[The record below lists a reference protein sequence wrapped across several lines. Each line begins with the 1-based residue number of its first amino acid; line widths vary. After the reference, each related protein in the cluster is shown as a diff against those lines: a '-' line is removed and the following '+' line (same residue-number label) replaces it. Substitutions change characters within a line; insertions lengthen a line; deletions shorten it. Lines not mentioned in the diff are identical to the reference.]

1 MFRHYSFVIFVCVI
15 ISAFLITY
23 EISPETE
30 IHDDVTVQETV
41 KSVELKPKYLE
52 IQAGE
57 ILIKSYDRE
66 QAISA
71 GDVIGFSGRL
81 MSSEYYVQKYQNR
94 SYTGYLKS
102 RNISYICY
110 PKKLEVT
117 GHEKGIYSARGSLIS
132 AVDRHIDR
140 LYRSDAPVFKALFYG
155 DRSELSE
162 DIKTSFSRT
171 GTAHILALSG
181 FHTGIVLVFINI
193 LLIRAPVRKRGFA
206 ASGILL
212 AYAFLTGLRPSIIRA
227 VAFFIIYYVSFIREE
242 RYSVLS
248 SALLTASVMAAVNPY
263 YIYDA
268 GFQLSFASVI
278 SIAMFMPLARRY
290 SVPSFMAVT
299 LSAQILT
306 LPIVVY
312 SFGVMPIFG
321 LAANFA
327 VIPLISL
334 AMALF
339 LVSMIFYAASAVIPF
354 AGFFAKYI
362 SQGAIFVK
370 DMLIQINH
378 MFERLPYSYMENLET
393 EIWKIALYYVIILLI
408 YRLWE
413 IKTVKENIYE
423 LEELPKIIA

>member
-1 MFRHYSFVIFVCVI
+1 
-15 ISAFLITY
+15 
-23 EISPETE
+23 
-30 IHDDVTVQETV
+30 
-41 KSVELKPKYLE
+41 
-52 IQAGE
+52 
-57 ILIKSYDRE
+57 
-66 QAISA
+66 
-71 GDVIGFSGRL
+71 
-81 MSSEYYVQKYQNR
+81 
-94 SYTGYLKS
+94 
-102 RNISYICY
+102 
-110 PKKLEVT
+110 
-117 GHEKGIYSARGSLIS
+117 
-132 AVDRHIDR
+132 
-140 LYRSDAPVFKALFYG
+140 
-155 DRSELSE
+155 
-162 DIKTSFSRT
+162 
-171 GTAHILALSG
+171 
-181 FHTGIVLVFINI
+181 
-193 LLIRAPVRKRGFA
+193 
-206 ASGILL
+206 
-212 AYAFLTGLRPSIIRA
+212 
-227 VAFFIIYYVSFIREE
+227 
-242 RYSVLS
+242 
-248 SALLTASVMAAVNPY
+248 
-263 YIYDA
+263 
-268 GFQLSFASVI
+268 
-278 SIAMFMPLARRY
+278 
-290 SVPSFMAVT
+290 MAVT

-354 AGFFAKYI
+354 AEFFAKYI